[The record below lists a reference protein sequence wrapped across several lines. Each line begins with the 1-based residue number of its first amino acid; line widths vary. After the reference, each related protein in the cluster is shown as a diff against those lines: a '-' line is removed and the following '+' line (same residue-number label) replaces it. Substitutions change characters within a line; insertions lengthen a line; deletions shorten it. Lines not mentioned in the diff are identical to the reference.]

1 MITSSHNPKL
11 QWVRLLESQAQARN
25 EAQAFIVEG
34 VRLAEEALAAG
45 WEAQLVFYSE
55 EVSPRGQSVV
65 EGFARRGAPVEQVA
79 PQILKSV
86 ADTET
91 PQGLLLVLS
100 MRALPQP
107 EKADFLLILD
117 GVCDPGNLG
126 TILRS
131 ARAAGV
137 QSVLLPPG
145 TVDPFLPKVVRAG
158 MGAHFH
164 LPILR
169 ASWDELNQ
177 TLIPGVEAGLRIYL
191 ADSGGGQV
199 YTHANFSSSL
209 ALIVGGEAQGA
220 GDEALRLAHE
230 KVHIPMP
237 GGSESLNAAVAAG
250 ILLFEVLRQ
259 RQSKDLL

>member
-11 QWVRLLESQAQARN
+11 QWVRLLQSQAQARR

-34 VRLAEEALAAG
+34 VRLAEEALQAG
-45 WEAQLVFYSE
+45 WEAQLVLYSE
-55 EVSPRGQSVV
+55 EISPRGQSVV
-65 EGFARRGAPVEQVA
+65 EEFTRRGAPVEQVTS
-79 PQILKSV
+79 QVLKSA

-100 MRALPQP
+100 MRLLPQP
-107 EKADFLLILD
+107 ENADFLLILD
-117 GVCDPGNLG
+117 GVRDPGNLG

-137 QSVLLPPG
+137 QAVLLPPG
-145 TVDPFLPKVVRAG
+145 TADPFSPKVVRAA
-158 MGAHFH
+158 MGAHFR
-164 LPILR
+164 LPVLR

-177 TLIPGVEAGLRIYL
+177 ELLPQVEAGLRIYL
-191 ADSGGGQV
+191 ADSGEGQA
-199 YTHANFSSSL
+199 YTLAEFRGPL

-220 GDEALRLAHE
+220 GGEALHLAQA

-259 RQSKDLL
+259 RQTGE

>member
-1 MITSSHNPKL
+1 MITSSHNSKL
-11 QWVRLLESQAQARN
+11 QWVRLLQSQAQARR

-34 VRLAEEALAAG
+34 VRLAEEALGAG
-45 WEAQLVFYSE
+45 WEAQLVLYSE
-55 EVSPRGQSVV
+55 EISSRGQSVV
-65 EGFARRGAPVEQVA
+65 EGFTRRGAPVEQVT
-79 PQILKSV
+79 PEVLKSV

-100 MRALPQP
+100 MRLLSQP
-107 EKADFLLILD
+107 ETADFLLILD
-117 GVCDPGNLG
+117 GVRDPGNLG

-145 TVDPFLPKVVRAG
+145 TVDPFSPKVVRAA
-158 MGAHFH
+158 MGAHFR
-164 LPILR
+164 LPVLR
-169 ASWDELNQ
+169 VGWDELNQ
-177 TLIPGVEAGLRIYL
+177 VLFPQVEAGLRIYL
-191 ADSGGGQV
+191 ADSGEGQV
-199 YTHANFSSSL
+199 YTQADFRGPV
-209 ALIVGGEAQGA
+209 AVIVGGEAQGA
-220 GDEALRLAHE
+220 GSEALHLAQA

-259 RQSKDLL
+259 RQSKD